1 MSRNKNKKGEL
12 ILNGIPSSVGY
23 SFGKAFVIKKSAF
36 NLIKRNG
43 LQRTPPEELQRYLN
57 TIDEYENQ
65 LESYLALVEKDK
77 NPAVSIL
84 DSIRLILQDPI
95 LKEEIKEKIE
105 EGFSAEN
112 AVEFVFNKYK
122 NTILNIKNKFFR
134 ERAYELDQIK
144 NQIIEILQTK
154 KLFATVPEKSIIVA
168 NSLSPDQVV
177 FFKNKQIAGIITEV
191 GGITTHSSILA
202 RSFGIP
208 EVIGIGN
215 ATEILSTG
223 DDVIID
229 GYKGVIV
236 VNPSKRTL
244 REFELK
250 VKQESDFKKSL
261 GKLINLPTQ
270 TKDGKSLQLQVN
282 LNTKEEFE
290 NPIIYHSDGLGLVRT
305 EHLIPIPIFGNKNLN
320 FENFEE
326 LQFEIYN
333 EIAVKIYPK
342 TVIFRAFDIGA
353 DKFPNFFNFSESNPM
368 LGFRGI
374 RLLLGKPEFF
384 KAQIRAFLR
393 ASVHGNVKI
402 MLPMI
407 TTLQEIKESLT
418 LVDECKK
425 ELNQN
430 GLEFNNKVEFG
441 VMIETP
447 AAALTV
453 DAISK
458 YVDFISIG
466 TNDLTQYTV
475 VADRDNNFVSK
486 YFEPFHPAVLRLM
499 KLIIDKA
506 KKRGV
511 KVGICGELA
520 SHPSATAL
528 LIGLDFDSISVSP
541 PNFLQV
547 KKWISEIEYEKARK
561 KVAKVLKMETNLEV
575 RKYLEI
581 D

>member
-1 MSRNKNKKGEL
+1 MSRIKKNKGEL
-12 ILNGIPSSVGY
+12 VLNGIPSSVGY
-23 SFGKAFVIKKSAF
+23 AFGKAFVIKKSTF
-36 NLIKRNG
+36 NSKRNG

-65 LESYLALVEKDK
+65 IENYLVIVEKEK

-84 DSIRLILQDPI
+84 DSVRLILRDPI
-95 LKEEIKEKIE
+95 LKDEIKEKIE
-105 EGFSAEN
+105 EGYSAEN
-112 AVEFVFNKYK
+112 AVELVFNKYK
-122 NTILNIKNKFFR
+122 NTILNIKNKLFR

-215 ATEILSTG
+215 ATEIVSTG

-305 EHLIPIPIFGNKNLN
+305 EHLIPILGNKNLN
-320 FENFEE
+320 FESFEE

-333 EIAVKIYPK
+333 EIAVKMYPK

-353 DKFPNFFNFSESNPM
+353 DKFPSFFNFSETNPM

-384 KAQIRAFLR
+384 KAQIRAFLK

-407 TTLQEIKESLT
+407 TTLQEIKESLK
-418 LVDECKK
+418 LVDECKR
-425 ELNQN
+425 ELNEK
-430 GLEFNNKVEFG
+430 GLEFNQELEFG

-447 AAALTV
+447 AAALIV
-453 DAISK
+453 DSISK

-499 KLIIDKA
+499 KFIIDKA

-520 SHPSATAL
+520 SHPSATAM
-528 LIGLDFDSISVSP
+528 LIGLNFDSISVSP
-541 PNFLQV
+541 TNFLQV

-561 KVAKVLKMETNLEV
+561 KVAKVLKMETNLDV